1 MNQILKFSSK
11 IFEEIVVEGLINL
24 KVKRNFK
31 WFRTFDLKIFD
42 EDNHLLTI
50 ATTIDFLKIKYS
62 IPHNQTGF
70 EIGVENDERV
80 LIDNDKLELKVEK
93 FYPFKN
99 KYAEVWFNNKLVG
112 EILFEKKA
120 FNIVLNFHPAIDIE
134 LNKNEA
140 LKIAILVIL
149 NIVDL
154 DGTE

>member
-42 EDNHLLTI
+42 ENNHLLTI
-50 ATTIDFLKIKYS
+50 VTTIDFLKIKYS

-70 EIGVENDERV
+70 EIGVENDER
-80 LIDNDKLELKVEK
+80 LFIDNDKLELKVEK

-134 LNKNEA
+134 WKKNEA

>member
-1 MNQILKFSSK
+1 MNQILKFGSK
-11 IFEEIVVEGLINL
+11 IFGEIVIEGLINL

-70 EIGVENDERV
+70 EIGVENHERV
-80 LIDNDKLELKVEK
+80 FIDNDKLELKVEK

-140 LKIAILVIL
+140 LKIAILVIF

-154 DGTE
+154 DGAE